1 MSLFK
6 SILRPFVEF
15 DDKDAEEK
23 KNGDLPKEPNNPE
36 LNQQVP
42 VPPVSTAPTHQSP
55 APAVTPQPQN
65 TSTVQPGPGK
75 SAAQYEQHFNN
86 LIEEA
91 NTTNPLFQGTD
102 LKEFIDSKI
111 DVEAIADEE
120 TRYKTAFNV
129 LKRTG
134 LTKERLNQT
143 GREYINIIDK
153 DLKAFE
159 GVYNEQYRNNVELR
173 QKSLEQKNREL
184 QELTNRI
191 ATLNNEIKQAEAEIT
206 QSRQTLTANKDA
218 FMQAGENKKKEIEG
232 ELLKINQYF
241 A

>member
-15 DDKDAEEK
+15 DDKDAGEK
-23 KNGDLPKEPNNPE
+23 KHADLPEQP
-36 LNQQVP
+36 LQQQLPDP
-42 VPPVSTAPTHQSP
+42 VVGSPTSAPLAASVASQSP
-55 APAVTPQPQN
+55 VAPVAQPAA
-65 TSTVQPGPGK
+65 GK
-75 SAAQYEQHFNN
+75 SAVQYEQHFNN

-111 DVEAIADEE
+111 DVQAITDEA
-120 TRYKTAFNV
+120 TKYKTAFNV

-143 GREYINIIDK
+143 GREYINVIDR

-159 GVYNEQYRNNVELR
+159 HVYLEQYRNNVELK
-173 QKSLEQKNREL
+173 QKTLEKKNQEL
-184 QELTNRI
+184 QELTKRI
-191 ATLNNEIKQAEAEIT
+191 ASLNNEIKQAEAEIT
-206 QSRQTLTANKDA
+206 QSRQTLNSNKDA